1 MTAGTRPPRRVHD
14 AIIIGAGQGGL
25 AVSFFLARAGIEHVV
40 LERSSIAS
48 SWREHRWDSFCT
60 VTPNWSI
67 TLPGAEYAGNDPGGF
82 LSRDALVRHFEAWA
96 RSFDAPVRR
105 GIEARAVRPTSGG
118 FEVATS
124 EEPFRARNVVVA
136 TSTYQ
141 NPHVPAVSECLPR
154 RLVQLTPHDY
164 KHPGMLPPGAVMVVG
179 SGQTGCQL
187 AEELHEAGRK
197 VFLCVGRAGRLPR
210 RYRGRDCIEWQRDM
224 GYLDR
229 TPDMLESPA
238 ARFRG
243 DPHLTGRDGGCTIS
257 LHDFHRRGIRLL
269 GRLVDCTGERA
280 RLDGELHAEMRFAD
294 EFCARI
300 VERFERHIAER
311 GIDAPPPSAEE
322 LAGGPPEGGRLPPI
336 VRELDLADAGIT
348 AVLWATGYRYDFS
361 WIDAPVLDR
370 SGYPVAPG
378 GVTACP
384 GLCFVGLNWMT
395 RRKSGILYGVGED
408 AKNVA
413 EHLAGRL
420 AAPSRHCRGAPA
432 DGASAASALP
442 RHATTSDRTTENDG

>member
-1 MTAGTRPPRRVHD
+1 MTTGARPPRRVHD

-67 TLPGAEYAGNDPGGF
+67 TLPGAQYAGDDPAGF

-96 RSFDAPVRR
+96 RSFDAPVRC
-105 GIEARAVRPTSGG
+105 GIEARTVRPTGGG

-124 EEPFRARNVVVA
+124 EGPFRARNLVVA

-141 NPHVPAVSECLPR
+141 NPHVPAVSARLPR

-179 SGQTGCQL
+179 SGQTGCQI
-187 AEELHEAGRK
+187 AEELHEAGRE

-210 RYRGRDCIEWQRDM
+210 RWRGRDCIEWQRDM

-243 DPHLTGRDGGCTIS
+243 DPHLTGRNGGYTIS

-294 EFCARI
+294 EFCDRI
-300 VERFERHIAER
+300 VEQFERHIADR
-311 GIDAPPPSAEE
+311 KIDAPAPTAAE
-322 LAGGPPEGGRLPPI
+322 LAGGPPEDGRLPDI
-336 VRELDLADAGIT
+336 AREVDLAVANVG
-348 AVLWATGYRYDFS
+348 AVVWATGYRFDFS
-361 WIDAPVLDR
+361 WIKAPVLDG
-370 SGYPVAPG
+370 SGYPHAPG
-378 GVTACP
+378 GVSACP
-384 GLCFVGLNWMT
+384 GLYFVGLNWMT
-395 RRKSGILYGVGED
+395 WRKSGILYGVGDD
-408 AKNVA
+408 ARSVA
-413 EHLAGRL
+413 EHLARRLSTPSTGRISTRD
-420 AAPSRHCRGAPA
+420 AAAAAGRRPETSRH
-432 DGASAASALP
+432 D
-442 RHATTSDRTTENDG
+442 